1 MKTRWAAVC
10 SVVALGVA
18 LAGPP
23 WKGKNPDPSKW
34 TPAELQLILSNS
46 PWSQTA
52 NATFPEARDDGPINA
67 YALPGAQQAGLPGN
81 PRQAA
86 TDGRWDGGVGRNTG
100 RGQVPTLPVLVRWD
114 SAAPVRQA
122 LSLSGEGTSKENGRD
137 YVITVVGL
145 VSAGK
150 DQPLEGLMANSTL
163 RIAGKAPLGAED
175 AKVDVKTGAVHLY
188 FPRTTPITTGDKEVV
203 FATRFGSLSVVKKF
217 RLAEMLYH
225 GRLEL

>member
-1 MKTRWAAVC
+1 MKIRWMAC
-10 SVVALGVA
+10 TLLALGVA
-18 LAGPP
+18 VAGPP
-23 WKGKNPDPSKW
+23 WKGKNPDPGKW
-34 TPAELQLILSNS
+34 TAAELELVLSNS

-81 PRQAA
+81 PKNAA

-100 RGQVPTLPVLVRWD
+100 RGQVPTLPVLIRWD

-122 LSLSGEGTSKENGRD
+122 LSVSGERTPEENGRD

-150 DQPLEGLMANSTL
+150 DQPLEGLMGNSNF
-163 RIAGKAPLGAED
+163 RIPGKPVIGAED
-175 AKVDVKTGAVHLY
+175 AKVDRKTGAVHLY
-188 FPRTTPITTGDKEVV
+188 FPRTSPITASDKEVT
-203 FATRFGSLSVVKKF
+203 FTTRFGSLSVVKKF
-217 RLAEMLYH
+217 RLADMIYR